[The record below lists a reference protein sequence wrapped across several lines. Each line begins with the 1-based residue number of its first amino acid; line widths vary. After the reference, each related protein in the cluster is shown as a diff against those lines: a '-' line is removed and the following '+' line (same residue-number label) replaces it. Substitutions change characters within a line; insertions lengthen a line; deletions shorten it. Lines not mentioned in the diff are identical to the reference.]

1 MYNLIKKGVFTLL
14 VASLSWG
21 MASCSDDDPDYENV
35 TPPEVTV
42 APNTL
47 SGVITSISGDPIA
60 GATVTLSGVAN
71 ATAKT
76 DAKGIYQFED
86 VKPGTY
92 QLKAE
97 AAGKLAKEGELTV
110 EKTEKSQNVVWN
122 AILAAEVKKEI
133 SVSTTETSTGNVDT
147 ETLKGNEKAE
157 VKVEATIP
165 PSAVEAE
172 EGEEVRIIVSPVY
185 DAGNV
190 ASGRAV
196 APRADEPTMLVG
208 ATLACS
214 KSDAKL
220 KTSIDLG
227 FNVDTEVAASIEA
240 RQYKDGQW
248 VAVES
253 RTEDGKVIIAAD
265 EFTSYGLFLGVSF
278 SSSNATEAVSFSQ
291 SSWNNLYGSTDMPVG
306 SASYTYKVG
315 TEINTSGTSVLTAL
329 LIEKL
334 AQRFGTTVST
344 VTGSYPVNVS
354 LPVGT
359 MLSISGVQS
368 KSNVTASAMGK
379 SVGGTHYG
387 TVTVTVTTAN
397 RQHNGG
403 SN

>member
-1 MYNLIKKGVFTLL
+1 MLL

-21 MASCSDDDPDYENV
+21 MASCDDDDPDYENV

-60 GATVTLSGVAN
+60 GATVTLSGTAN

-76 DAKGIYQFED
+76 DAKGIYQLED

-122 AILAAEVKKEI
+122 AILAAEIKKEI

-185 DAGNV
+185 DAGSV
-190 ASGRAV
+190 TGGRAV
-196 APRADEPTMLVG
+196 APRADETTMLVG

-227 FNVDTEVAASIEA
+227 FNVDTEVAANVEA

-291 SSWNNLYGSTDMPVG
+291 NKWDNLYGSTDMTVG

-315 TEINTSGTSVLTAL
+315 TEISTSGTSVLTAL

-359 MLSISGVQS
+359 MLSISGVQN

-379 SVGGTHYG
+379 SVSGTQYG
-387 TVTVTVTTAN
+387 TVTVTVATAN

>member
-1 MYNLIKKGVFTLL
+1 MLL

-21 MASCSDDDPDYENV
+21 MASCDDDDPDYENV

-60 GATVTLSGVAN
+60 GATVTLSGTAN

-76 DAKGIYQFED
+76 DAKGIYQLED

-122 AILAAEVKKEI
+122 AILAAEIKKEI

-185 DAGNV
+185 DAGSV
-190 ASGRAV
+190 TGGRAV
-196 APRADEPTMLVG
+196 APRADETTMLVG

-227 FNVDTEVAASIEA
+227 FNVDTEVAASVEA

-291 SSWNNLYGSTDMPVG
+291 NKWDNLYGSTDMTVG

-315 TEINTSGTSVLTAL
+315 TEISTSGTSVLTAL

-359 MLSISGVQS
+359 MLSISGVQN

-379 SVGGTHYG
+379 SVSGTQYG
-387 TVTVTVTTAN
+387 TVTVTVATAN

>member
-1 MYNLIKKGVFTLL
+1 MLL

-21 MASCSDDDPDYENV
+21 MASCDDDDPDYENV

-60 GATVTLSGVAN
+60 GATVTLRGTAN

-76 DAKGIYQFED
+76 DAKGIYQLED

-122 AILAAEVKKEI
+122 AILAAEIKKEI

-185 DAGNV
+185 DAGSV
-190 ASGRAV
+190 TGGRAV
-196 APRADEPTMLVG
+196 APRADETTMLVG

-227 FNVDTEVAASIEA
+227 FNVDTEVAANVEA

-291 SSWNNLYGSTDMPVG
+291 NKWDNLYGSTDMTVG

-315 TEINTSGTSVLTAL
+315 TEISTSGTSVLTAL

-359 MLSISGVQS
+359 MLSISGVQN

-379 SVGGTHYG
+379 SVSGTQYG
-387 TVTVTVTTAN
+387 TVTVTVATAN

>member
-1 MYNLIKKGVFTLL
+1 MLL

-21 MASCSDDDPDYENV
+21 MASCDDDDPDYENV

-60 GATVTLSGVAN
+60 GATVTLSGTAN

-76 DAKGIYQFED
+76 DAKGIYQLED

-122 AILAAEVKKEI
+122 AILAAEIKKEI

-185 DAGNV
+185 DAGSV
-190 ASGRAV
+190 TGGRAV
-196 APRADEPTMLVG
+196 APRADETTMLVG

-227 FNVDTEVAASIEA
+227 FNVDTEVAASVEA

-291 SSWNNLYGSTDMPVG
+291 NKWDNLYGSTDMTVG

-315 TEINTSGTSVLTAL
+315 TEISTSGTSVLTAL

-359 MLSISGVQS
+359 MLSISGVQN

>member
-1 MYNLIKKGVFTLL
+1 MLL

-21 MASCSDDDPDYENV
+21 MASCDDDDPDYENV

-60 GATVTLSGVAN
+60 GATVTLRGTAN

-76 DAKGIYQFED
+76 DAKGIYQLED

-122 AILAAEVKKEI
+122 AILAAEIKKEI

-185 DAGNV
+185 DAGSV
-190 ASGRAV
+190 TGGRAV
-196 APRADEPTMLVG
+196 APRADETTMLVG

-227 FNVDTEVAASIEA
+227 FNVDTEVAASVEA

-291 SSWNNLYGSTDMPVG
+291 NKWDNLYGSTDMTVG

-315 TEINTSGTSVLTAL
+315 TEISTSGTSVLTAL

-359 MLSISGVQS
+359 MLSISGVQN

-379 SVGGTHYG
+379 SVSGTQYG
-387 TVTVTVTTAN
+387 TVTVTVATAN

>member
-1 MYNLIKKGVFTLL
+1 MYNLIKKGAFMLL

-21 MASCSDDDPDYENV
+21 MASCDDDDPDYENV

-60 GATVTLSGVAN
+60 GATVTLRGTAN

-76 DAKGIYQFED
+76 DAKGIYQLED

-122 AILAAEVKKEI
+122 AILAAEIKKEI

-185 DAGNV
+185 DAGSV
-190 ASGRAV
+190 TGGRAV
-196 APRADEPTMLVG
+196 APRADETTMLVG

-227 FNVDTEVAASIEA
+227 FNVDTEVAASVEA

-291 SSWNNLYGSTDMPVG
+291 NKWDNLYGSTDMTVG

-315 TEINTSGTSVLTAL
+315 TEISTSGTSVLTAL

-359 MLSISGVQS
+359 MLSISGVQN

-379 SVGGTHYG
+379 SVSGTQYG
-387 TVTVTVTTAN
+387 TVTVTVATAN